1 MSNYEGDSIE
11 LNAKDSKNNPSQFL
25 GDFYKASEI
34 CTAINDPSTTGNMY
48 KKYHTNFAVR
58 DDGYGFRV
66 TELTQP
72 IAVED
77 VEKNYTESDYIIR
90 KTASVTNTYE
100 PDESNFEGKIV
111 VNKTWDD
118 KDKENDE
125 NTLNTADFNSSTV
138 QTKNAH
144 DYTFT
149 VSRRT
154 PRLPEKSLFS
164 INTWDITAERPTVGV
179 IDETGFFNI
188 NLNDPMKKYTAA
200 GNHIQDDSNEPV
212 GYYEKDIIF
221 DKAAYT
227 GISGI
232 PITIKIW
239 KTPDKYNQVE
249 IDGLAIYGQDAV
261 MYTYKINETGT
272 VSAQTNTTADTG
284 DMEAYTFIQ
293 PEGKRMVEDNSTASF
308 DLRNELKVFTLNLYK
323 VFGKKY
329 DAQDGTGNKT
339 DILDPGDYNQ
349 YFNDEYVNNLRF
361 ILERKKGVDGIYER
375 YNYSDNH
382 MTTHNPVLVEADS
395 SNKKYSVEKVMEN
408 GKLKYYRLQF
418 KNLPKYSA
426 DGYVYYY
433 RVTEIAPTGNDVHYT
448 TTYTTSSSEYG
459 GSTAIDVNCGENEST
474 KNTYV
479 RNNFESKQITVN
491 KYWNDENN
499 NLKGT
504 VGKLHMQQNSI
515 MV

>member
-200 GNHIQDDSNEPV
+200 GNHIQDDSNL
-212 GYYEKDIIF
+212 
-221 DKAAYT
+221 
-227 GISGI
+227 
-232 PITIKIW
+232 
-239 KTPDKYNQVE
+239 Q
-249 IDGLAIYGQDAV
+249 
-261 MYTYKINETGT
+261 
-272 VSAQTNTTADTG
+272 
-284 DMEAYTFIQ
+284 
-293 PEGKRMVEDNSTASF
+293 
-308 DLRNELKVFTLNLYK
+308 ELT
-323 VFGKKY
+323 
-329 DAQDGTGNKT
+329 
-339 DILDPGDYNQ
+339 
-349 YFNDEYVNNLRF
+349 
-361 ILERKKGVDGIYER
+361 
-375 YNYSDNH
+375 
-382 MTTHNPVLVEADS
+382 
-395 SNKKYSVEKVMEN
+395 
-408 GKLKYYRLQF
+408 
-418 KNLPKYSA
+418 
-426 DGYVYYY
+426 
-433 RVTEIAPTGNDVHYT
+433 
-448 TTYTTSSSEYG
+448 
-459 GSTAIDVNCGENEST
+459 
-474 KNTYV
+474 
-479 RNNFESKQITVN
+479 
-491 KYWNDENN
+491 
-499 NLKGT
+499 
-504 VGKLHMQQNSI
+504 
-515 MV
+515 